1 MAILRAGI
9 MRALLFFLL
18 LLAALPAWAEEAPKL
33 KVGVFDRPPLA
44 MKDADGQWRGLAVDL
59 WEAVAGELG
68 LAYEYVELPLDKM
81 IEKLSRGEL
90 DLALGEIGVSSE
102 RERMVDFTQPY
113 LVTTAA
119 VAVDR
124 SESFFGL
131 KQVLGGIVRHGLL
144 MVVGVMLGLLFVFS
158 FFLWLVERAVQQT
171 HFGGKPIHGFGS
183 ALWFAAV
190 TMTTVG
196 YGDKT
201 PQTPLGRGLAFIWMF
216 LGIVLVSAFTGS
228 VASSITMAELDRS
241 ISSVHDLT
249 RFRNG
254 VVGGSLA
261 EEALQAA
268 GIPVQSFPTLEDGV
282 AALKAGRI
290 SALIANDAA
299 LRYVVRRDAPT
310 SVRIVTFPTLHVTFA
325 MATRPNFAHLQALN
339 VAILDT
345 VDAPDWQRQVQR
357 WLGPPVSR

>member
-1 MAILRAGI
+1 
-9 MRALLFFLL
+9 MRALMFFLV
-18 LLAALPAWAEEAPKL
+18 LLAALPAFAEEVPKL
-33 KVGVFDRPPLA
+33 KVGIFDRPPLA
-44 MKDADGQWRGLAVDL
+44 MKDGDGQWRGLAVDL

-68 LAYEYVELPLDKM
+68 LAYEYVEAPLDE
-81 IEKLSRGEL
+81 IIGKLNRGEL
-90 DLALGEIGVSSE
+90 DLALGELGVSSE
-102 RERMVDFTQPY
+102 REKMVDFTQPY

-124 SESFFGL
+124 GTSFL
-131 KQVLGGIVRHGLL
+131 NVRQILDGIARQGLL
-144 MVVGVMLGLLFVFS
+144 LVVGLMLGLLFIFS
-158 FFLWLVERAVQQT
+158 FVLWLVERAVHQT

-241 ISSVHDLT
+241 ISTVHDLT

-254 VVGGSLA
+254 VVKGSLA
-261 EEALQAA
+261 EESLDAA
-268 GIPVQSFPTLEDGV
+268 GIPVQAFPTLEDGL
-282 AALKAGRI
+282 AALKTRQI
-290 SALIANDAA
+290 SAFIANDAA
-299 LRYVVRRDAPT
+299 LRYQVRRDAPD
-310 SVRIVTFPTLHVTFA
+310 SVRIVSLPSLHVTFA
-325 MATRPNFAHLQALN
+325 MASRPNFPELQAIN

-345 VDAPDWQRQVQR
+345 VNAPDWQRQVQR